1 MFKPLFNVF
10 FAPEDSGSGGSTNVD
25 TYDLLKEDAPASDDD
40 KPFDLNED
48 TETESEQPTEKDTDK
63 EEDSDKDDTDD
74 SDKEDDPEAELK
86 ELEEEL
92 DEDKEKKDDEDL
104 EELAV
109 PVSRKEILK
118 KFPTLFKEFPYLEKS
133 YFREREFSK
142 VFPTLD
148 DARTAAKDSEILRNF
163 DADLGNGDTSR
174 ILQAVKAGN
183 PEAFANIADNYLDVL
198 SKVDR
203 DAYLNVIGNVV
214 KSAVI
219 SMTREARTSN
229 NAALEAA
236 AKALN
241 QHIFGTEE
249 LQPPTR
255 LKSETKTDPEK
266 EKLQKERE
274 AFAQQ
279 KFEAA
284 RKNVNTRINNT
295 LRATIDANI
304 DPNSSMTDYLKSKA
318 SGDAMDKVI
327 TLIDK
332 DQAFNTLVGK
342 LWANAE
348 KNNYDDESMGK
359 ISRAYRNKAKVL
371 LPAVLKSAR
380 SEALKGMGRRSN
392 NERPNAPRRDTE
404 DNPPRRESTS
414 PRKGGNV
421 NLRGNPSE
429 EAKKIPA
436 NMSTRDFLM
445 SD

>member
-10 FAPEDSGSGGSTNVD
+10 FAPEDSGSGGGNVD
-25 TYDLLKEDAPASDDD
+25 TYDLLKDDVPADD

-48 TETESEQPTEKDTDK
+48 TEQESEQPVEKTADK
-63 EEDSDKDDTDD
+63 EEDSDKTD
-74 SDKEDDPEAELK
+74 SDETSEDDPEAELK
-86 ELEEEL
+86 ELEEEVEEEKV
-92 DEDKEKKDDEDL
+92 DDKEDDL

-148 DARTAAKDSEILRNF
+148 DARSAAKDSEILRNF
-163 DADLGNGDTSR
+163 DADLTNGDTSK

-183 PEAFANIADNYLDVL
+183 PEAFTQIADNYLDVL
-198 SKVDR
+198 NKVDR

-219 SMTREARTSN
+219 SMTREARQSN
-229 NAALEAA
+229 NAALAA
-236 AKALN
+236 AASALN

-249 LQPPTR
+249 IQPPTK
-255 LKSETKTDPEK
+255 LSPEKKNDPEK
-266 EKLQKERE
+266 ERLQKEKE
-274 AFAQQ
+274 EFARQ
-279 KFEAA
+279 KFESA
-284 RKNVNTRINNT
+284 RKNVNARINNT

-304 DPNSSMTDYLKSKA
+304 DLNSSMTDYLRSKA

-327 TLIDK
+327 TLIEK

-348 KNNYDDESMGK
+348 KNSYDDESMGK

-371 LPAVLKSAR
+371 LPAVLKSVR
-380 SEALKGMGRRSN
+380 SEALRGMGRRSKS
-392 NERPNAPRRDTE
+392 EQDSAPRNTE
-404 DNPPRRESTS
+404 ENPPRRRESTS
-414 PRKGGNV
+414 PRNSGNV
-421 NLRGNPSE
+421 NYRGRPE
-429 EAKKIPA
+429 DEAKKIPQS
-436 NMSTRDFLM
+436 MSTRDFLM